1 MTKQQREFAI
11 KTIEGLRRING
22 PTLVDLGTIL
32 AMPHRDLQAY
42 LEDEVRRPLDKKL
55 RNASREGYGAIS
67 YLIYSAY
74 DRDKELVNLSYESLE
89 PISQEGLPRKIEF
102 ALRETERKHIVKP
115 KPIELMLYV
124 KAIDSEPFVFS
135 DELLSREFSLV

>member
-22 PTLVDLGTIL
+22 PTLFDLGDIL
-32 AMPHRDLQAY
+32 AMPTKDLKEY
-42 LEDEVRRPLDKKL
+42 LEAEVRRPLDKKL

-74 DRDKELVNLSYESLE
+74 DIDKELVNLSYESLE
-89 PISQEGLPRKIEF
+89 PISQEGLPRRIEF
-102 ALRETERKHIVKP
+102 ALNETERKHIIKP
-115 KPIELMLYV
+115 RPIELMLYV
-124 KAIDSEPFVFS
+124 KAIDSEPLVFS
-135 DELLSREFSLV
+135 DDLLSRESSLV